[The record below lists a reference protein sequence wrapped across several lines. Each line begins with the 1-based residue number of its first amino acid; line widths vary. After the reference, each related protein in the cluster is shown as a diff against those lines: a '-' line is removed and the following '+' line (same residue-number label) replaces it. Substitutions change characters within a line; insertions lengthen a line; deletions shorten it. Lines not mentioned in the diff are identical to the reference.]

1 MNRRSPQKKKTLST
15 LINNVFND
23 LQYYLF
29 SDGVQS
35 KNLGN
40 LSENMD
46 QKKIACKIKE
56 KRFPGI
62 SLPFLYTFFEA
73 AFQYLNPIFGGGSTL
88 GNEVTSQ
95 LSCIQMY
102 KTRV

>member
-1 MNRRSPQKKKTLST
+1 MSCNITCFPMCSIEEIGEPFGKYGPKKKSL
-15 LINNVFND
+15 
-23 LQYYLF
+23 
-29 SDGVQS
+29 
-35 KNLGN
+35 
-40 LSENMD
+40 
-46 QKKIACKIKE
+46 AKIKE